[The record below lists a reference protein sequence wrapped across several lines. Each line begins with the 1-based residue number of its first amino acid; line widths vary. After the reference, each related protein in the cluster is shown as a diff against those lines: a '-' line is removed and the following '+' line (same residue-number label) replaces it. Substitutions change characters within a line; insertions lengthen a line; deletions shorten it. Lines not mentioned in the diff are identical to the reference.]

1 MNAPDE
7 QRSGDG
13 LEPVPASLILDG
25 LSISA
30 GQRELLR
37 DVSMEFAAGDLTVLI
52 GGSGAGKSVLL
63 RFIAGLIPKDSNA
76 IQTEGDFRI
85 SESTT
90 NAPHRVGIVFQNFAL
105 FDEWTALENV
115 QFAIDHR
122 RDRSNP
128 PKRSAL
134 DWLSELRV
142 DPAARPAMLSGGQK
156 QRLAIARTLAA
167 EPSAVLYDE
176 PTSGLDHATG
186 LEVAKLI
193 SQTHSAHRQTSIVVT
208 HDYDTLLGIADQC
221 VLLESSTASLKEISR
236 DDWPTI
242 AQRLRPVAVASPD
255 TRAQGKTRHALSIAD
270 GFLISLGRVGIA
282 AAGLLMLPF
291 SVAREIACDR
301 FSMAWAWRFFS
312 HAMRLICGPSSWMYL
327 AMAGAIIGFTST
339 YFTFRFLPFQLYS
352 KPLLI
357 EDLLGSI
364 GFALYRILVP
374 VLATILIAARC
385 GAAIAADVGVK
396 RYGSQVDALETLGV
410 RPQIYLLAPTVLA
423 FLIATPFL
431 QWIAFGVARAVSLVC
446 LVATHPEVGPYF
458 WQQHFYRNLD
468 DSNGWFFVGAQWV
481 LAKSLLCGIGIATIS
496 YYRGFR
502 PKSSAGEV
510 SEAITATVLWATL
523 YVLLVHFVIAL
534 IEF

>member
-1 MNAPDE
+1 MQNSWD
-7 QRSGDG
+7 D
-13 LEPVPASLILDG
+13 LEPQAASLILNR

-63 RFIAGLIPKDSNA
+63 RFIAGLIPNEAGGA
-76 IQTEGDFRI
+76 IQIDGDFRI
-85 SESTT
+85 SESTIHG
-90 NAPHRVGIVFQNFAL
+90 PHRVGIVFQNFAL

-122 RDRSNP
+122 RDRSKP
-128 PKRSAL
+128 AARLAL
-134 DWLSELRV
+134 DWLTELRV
-142 DPAARPAMLSGGQK
+142 DPAARPAALSGGQK

-193 SQTHSAHRQTSIVVT
+193 AQTHSAHRQTSIVVT
-208 HDYDTLLGIADQC
+208 HDYDTLLGIADHC
-221 VLLESSTASLKEISR
+221 VLLDSSTASLSVLSKDE
-236 DDWPTI
+236 WPTI
-242 AQRLRPVAVASPD
+242 ADRLRPVALGLRDQKNPGKPGSVLAIGDRGLVAFG
-255 TRAQGKTRHALSIAD
+255 RFCMA
-270 GFLISLGRVGIA
+270 GF
-282 AAGLLMLPF
+282 GLLLLPINVGRE
-291 SVAREIACDR
+291 VACGR
-301 FSMAWAWRFFS
+301 FSIHWAWRFFS
-312 HAMRLICGPSSWMYL
+312 HSMRLISGPSSWMYL

-446 LVATHPEVGPYF
+446 FVMTHPEVGPYF
-458 WQQHFYRNLD
+458 WQQHFYRSLD
-468 DSNGWFFVGAQWV
+468 DYSGWFFVGAHWV
-481 LAKSLLCGIGIATIS
+481 LVKSLLCGIGIATIS
-496 YYRGFR
+496 YHQGFR
-502 PKSSAGEV
+502 TKSSASEV

-523 YVLLVHFVIAL
+523 YVLLVHFVVAL
-534 IEF
+534 VEF